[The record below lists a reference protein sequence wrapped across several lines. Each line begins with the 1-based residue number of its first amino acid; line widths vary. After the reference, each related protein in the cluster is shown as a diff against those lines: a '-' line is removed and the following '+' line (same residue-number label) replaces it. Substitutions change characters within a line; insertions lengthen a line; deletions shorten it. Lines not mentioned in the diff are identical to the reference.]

1 MATRRTIVNSLR
13 LVFMCALMLCS
24 PAMAKQLTVS
34 IAQMPIVSENENKGV
49 LIEFTKA
56 IEKEAGVTIKREV
69 VPFARSLDNVI
80 NRRADFHL
88 PLIMNPDVDAGRLDF
103 DFSTESIYEVNFVLY
118 TNKNKPLDM
127 NKLTNYKLESDRA
140 HTTYFPFKVDPS
152 ISVESSMKKLE
163 LGRIDGFL
171 FANVA
176 VDPLIKELGLKNIH
190 RTLYKVFEVKIVLP
204 KGERG
209 GDLDKLLSAAVIRIK
224 QNGTHDKIM
233 GPVYKPYQDWQ
244 P

>member
-1 MATRRTIVNSLR
+1 
-13 LVFMCALMLCS
+13 MCTLMICS
-24 PAMAKQLTVS
+24 PAIAKQLTVS
-34 IAQMPIVSENENKGV
+34 IAQMPIISENENKGV
-49 LIEFTKA
+49 LIELIKA

-80 NRRADFHL
+80 NRRVDFHL
-88 PLIMNPDVDAGRLDF
+88 PLIKNPDVDAARLDF

-118 TNKNKPLDM
+118 SNKNKPLDI
-127 NKLTNYKLESDRA
+127 NKLSQYKLETDRA
-140 HTTYFPFKVDPS
+140 HTTYFPFKIEPS
-152 ISVESSMKKLE
+152 VSVESSMKKLE
-163 LGRIDGFL
+163 IGRIDGFL
-171 FANVA
+171 FADVA
-176 VDPLIKELGLKNIH
+176 VDPLIKELDLKNIH

-209 GDLDKLLSAAVIRIK
+209 GDLDRRLSAVVIRIK

-233 GPVYKPYQDWQ
+233 GPVYKRYQNWQ